1 MTPSESC
8 SLSRLQA
15 ERLGRRPVPPES
27 GTANYYC
34 SSEIA
39 GQFTL
44 KLVRP
49 HLFATIEADQRAIN
63 NGLGL
68 ILASS
73 IQETVEEVIAGHCS
87 VNFALFV
94 VLIQLREVDHLVPA
108 VVARFT
114 VDFEHDLFRLTH
126 KKLKAARKSDRR
138 SLWRRRSSG
147 PLW

>member
-1 MTPSESC
+1 
-8 SLSRLQA
+8 
-15 ERLGRRPVPPES
+15 ERLGRRPIPRES

-39 GQFTL
+39 GQFPL

-49 HLFATIEADQRAIN
+49 QLFAIIEADQRAIN

-68 ILASS
+68 ILADS
-73 IQETVEEVIAGHCS
+73 IQETVEEVIAGHRS

-94 VLIQLREVDHLVPA
+94 VLIQLREVDHLVTA

-126 KKLKAARKSDRR
+126 KSIR
-138 SLWRRRSSG
+138 
-147 PLW
+147 PIV